1 VGAVVINASERSKS
15 MRRVALAIAAL
26 AVSLVASAAATA
38 QGVNPEQLTQAGWT
52 CFRDPTH
59 ARTVCLNPGHPRPAV
74 PADPDG
80 QESLQ
85 DKIFDLDGNYLG
97 TAHAIRADLYHGQPC
112 PQMGRDSYYFIPFI
126 GYYACERF

>member
-1 VGAVVINASERSKS
+1 
-15 MRRVALAIAAL
+15 MLRVATAIAAL
-26 AVSLVASAAATA
+26 AVSLVAAAAATA
-38 QGVNPEQLTQAGWT
+38 QGINPEQLTQAGWT
-52 CFRDPTH
+52 CFRDPTNP
-59 ARTVCLNPGHPRPAV
+59 RTVCLNPGHPRPAV
-74 PADPDG
+74 PANPDG

-85 DKIFDLDGNYLG
+85 DMIFSLDGTFLG